1 VQLIDDKYEIVA
13 KLGTGGQGRVY
24 KARHAHLGAY
34 YALKLIAEEIG
45 DAPERV
51 TRFRSEAQTMAKFRH
66 ENIVRVHNLI
76 TRDGRPYCLVLDF
89 VDGPNLG
96 EYLKQHG
103 PLAPQDALEIARE
116 LASALEHAHGFR
128 VWHRDVK
135 PRNVLIESVQPWRV
149 LLTDFGIAKIE
160 DSVDRTQPGHLVGTT
175 RYCAPE
181 QLGYTR
187 RRGDDRSPPAVD
199 QRTDV
204 FGLGLLLYEMLE
216 GEQFFHGMDLADIVG
231 WVYDADPQP
240 VTLRRA
246 GHPELERLVVR
257 ALSRDPA
264 ERHPTMTAM
273 LHEIGRCQRLVGR
286 PAYRAASTPDDSDEL
301 SDDKLDEEIQRL
313 ERERLRR
320 QAQHARALLEAA
332 RGRAQDAGVPVFAPE
347 ALERA
352 GRLQEEAQSALERSL
367 YDRARELFES
377 AVTALDQAAE
387 AARRQADAVP
397 RERVLVAREIAA
409 AARKAAEMAGAQADA
424 LDTFAAAERL
434 QASAEGHLDARRYP
448 DAERDF
454 EECRRSYE
462 TAAVAVRIR
471 QLRHDE
477 NDTAT
482 RTLQPS
488 RPLAEVPP
496 ASAAAR
502 AARATDDAPARRQS
516 LVPYAVA
523 GGLAILV
530 AVTVT
535 LWLGRTPS
543 GPASTPSSPAVA
555 PTVFE
560 PDARPEPSPAGDLDV
575 SPPATA
581 PAAEAA
587 AEAAQPTEAQA
598 PPPAAVATPE
608 PPAPEPA
615 APEIAA
621 HPEPSPDRDVAPPAS
636 EPVVPAATEPPR
648 VRRAPDVAPTR
659 SRRSTVWRAKRD
671 DAAPMPE
678 RPAPPPSGWEVRK

>member
-1 VQLIDDKYEIVA
+1 MQLIDDKYEIVA

-51 TRFRSEAQTMAKFRH
+51 NRFRSEAQTMAKFRH

-76 TRDGRPYCLVLDF
+76 TQDGRPYCLVLDF

-103 PLAPQDALEIARE
+103 PLAPQDALEVARE

-160 DSVDRTQPGHLVGTT
+160 DSVDRTQPGHMVGTT

-187 RRGDDRSPPAVD
+187 RVGDDRSPTAVD

-216 GEQFFHGMDLADIVG
+216 GEQFFHDMDLADIVG
-231 WVYDADPQP
+231 WVYDPDPQP
-240 VTLRRA
+240 LTLRRA
-246 GHPELERLVVR
+246 VHPQLERLVVQ

-286 PAYRAASTPDDSDEL
+286 PAYQAASTPDDSDDL

-352 GRLQEEAQSALERSL
+352 GRLQEEGQSALGRSL

-387 AARRQADAVP
+387 TARRQADAVP
-397 RERVLVAREIAA
+397 RERVLVAREVAA
-409 AARKAAEMAGAQADA
+409 AARKAAEMAGAEADA

-434 QASAEGHLDARRYP
+434 QASAEGHLEARRYP

-462 TAAVAVRIR
+462 AAAVAVRIR
-471 QLRHDE
+471 QLRDDE
-477 NDTAT
+477 DETAT
-482 RTLQPS
+482 RTLRPS
-488 RPLAEVPP
+488 RPAAAAPP
-496 ASAAAR
+496 SIAAR
-502 AARATDDAPARRQS
+502 APRMTIGTPARKRS
-516 LVPYAVA
+516 LVPYAV
-523 GGLAILV
+523 GGALAILV
-530 AVTVT
+530 AVAMT

-543 GPASTPSSPAVA
+543 SPAIAPAVVAPETRPAASPAKDVAVSPPAVA
-555 PTVFE
+555 PT
-560 PDARPEPSPAGDLDV
+560 APE
-575 SPPATA
+575 
-581 PAAEAA
+581 E
-587 AEAAQPTEAQA
+587 PTEPEA
-598 PPPAAVATPE
+598 PVPAAVATPE
-608 PPAPEPA
+608 PAAAEPRPETA
-615 APEIAA
+615 AQPQQ
-621 HPEPSPDRDVAPPAS
+621 SPDRDVVPPPA
-636 EPVVPAATEPPR
+636 EPAVPAATEPKDATPR
-648 VRRAPDVAPTR
+648 VRRVPDVAPSR
-659 SRRSTVWRAKRD
+659 SRRSTTWRARRD
-671 DAAPMPE
+671 DVAPVPA
-678 RPAPPPSGWEVRK
+678 RPAPPPASGWEVRK